1 MQAFRVSAEIN
12 FENLRHNLKIIRDL
26 SQGAKIMAMVK
37 GNAYGHGMVT
47 VAKHLR
53 DVDYFGVVGIEAAMA
68 LRHSGV
74 IQPIVLSTG
83 FQTLQELELMLEHHI
98 DTVIFDMGQIF
109 LIQKFLKNLQDK
121 NKDKNQKIYLL
132 KTWLKLDTGMHR
144 LGFPAQDLKLVQEA
158 FENLEKLK
166 SDNLISEI
174 LFMTHFANAD
184 QEESLSVKNQLEKFL
199 KITEIFSQSQLNTH
213 QFLKSAANSGAVL
226 NYPEACLDIVRPG
239 LMLYGV
245 SPSYQIYPKNKLNLN
260 LKPLMTLK
268 SKIISLHT
276 LNIGERVGYG
286 SSWKAL
292 RETKLAVISIGY
304 GDGYPQHAKEGTPV
318 LIHGQKAYL
327 AGRVSMDSI
336 TVDITDIQNNCA
348 IGDEVILWG
357 ENLPIEEVAYFMG
370 VSVYA
375 LLTGVTSR
383 VTMEMRELE

>member
-1 MQAFRVSAEIN
+1 MQAFRVSAEID
-12 FENLRHNLKIIRDL
+12 FSNLRHNLNIIRDL

-83 FQTLQELELMLEHHI
+83 FQTIQELELMLEHHI

-109 LIQKFLKNLQDK
+109 LIQKFLKNLQD
-121 NKDKNQKIYLL
+121 NHQKFYLI

-144 LGFPAQDLKLVQEA
+144 LGFSSENIKLIQEA
-158 FENLEKLK
+158 FESLNQLK
-166 SDNLISEI
+166 SENLISEI
-174 LFMTHFANAD
+174 CFMTHFADAD
-184 QEESLSVKNQLEKFL
+184 QEESERVKNQLDQFL
-199 KITEIFSQSQLNTH
+199 KITEIFPRN
-213 QFLKSAANSGAVL
+213 FLKSAANSGGLL

-245 SPSYQIYPKNKLNLN
+245 SPSYQIYPRNKLNLN

-268 SKIISLHT
+268 SKIIALHV
-276 LNIGERVGYG
+276 LNMGERVGYG
-286 SSWKAL
+286 STWKAL
-292 RETKLAVISIGY
+292 RETKLAVLSIGY

-336 TVDITDIQNNCA
+336 TVDITDIKNNCV
-348 IGDEVILWG
+348 IGDEVVLWG

-370 VSVYA
+370 VSVYG
-375 LLTGVTSR
+375 LLTGITSR
-383 VTMEMRELE
+383 VTMEMRELG

>member
-1 MQAFRVSAEIN
+1 MHAFRVSAEID
-12 FENLRHNLKIIRDL
+12 FSNLRHNLNIIRDL

-53 DVDYFGVVGIEAAMA
+53 DVDYFGVVGIEAAIA

-74 IQPIVLSTG
+74 IQPIVLTTG
-83 FQTLQELELMLEHHI
+83 FQTLQELELMFEHHI
-98 DTVIFDMGQIF
+98 DTVIFEMGQVY
-109 LIQKFLKNLQDK
+109 LIQSFLKNLQK
-121 NKDKNQKIYLL
+121 QNQKIYLI

-144 LGFPAQDLKLVQEA
+144 LGFPSKDLRLIQEA
-158 FENLEKLK
+158 FENLEQLK
-166 SDNLISEI
+166 SEKLISEI
-174 LFMTHFANAD
+174 CFMTHFADAD
-184 QEESLSVKNQLEKFL
+184 QEESMSVKNQLDNFL
-199 KITEIFSQSQLNTH
+199 KITEIFAQSHNTKL
-213 QFLKSAANSGAVL
+213 LKSTANSGAIL

-245 SPSYQIYPKNKLNLN
+245 SPSYQMYPKNKLNLN

-268 SKIISLHT
+268 SKIISLH
-276 LNIGERVGYG
+276 LLDIGERVCYG
-286 SSWKAL
+286 SSWRAL
-292 RETKLAVISIGY
+292 RKTKLAVISIGY

-318 LIHGQKAYL
+318 LIRGKKAYL

-336 TVDITDIQNNCA
+336 TVDVTDIEDVC

-370 VSVYA
+370 ASVYA
-375 LLTGVTSR
+375 LLTGITSR
-383 VTMEMRELE
+383 VTMEMKELV